1 MAFAEKKWVL
11 ILKMNVSFDEGRC
24 VRNYPIMGVISHAL
38 DQVGYSLAGQLDND
52 SILDSFA

>member
-1 MAFAEKKWVL
+1 
-11 ILKMNVSFDEGRC
+11 MNVSFDEGRC
-24 VRNYPIMGVISHAL
+24 VRNYPIIGVISHAL

>member
-1 MAFAEKKWVL
+1 MYHL
-11 ILKMNVSFDEGRC
+11 IRVVASG
-24 VRNYPIMGVISHAL
+24 ITHAL